1 VSAMKNSGLRKV
13 SAPRLRGRVIVLAV
27 ALLAAQAAPAAGAT
41 PEMDRS
47 AARIVD
53 LTNAFRREQRLSP
66 VASNERL
73 AAAARQFAGYM
84 ARTDAFSHDA
94 DGSDPSARAVQHGY
108 NYCLVSENIAYE
120 FSSEGF
126 TTEDLARRLTEG
138 WKHSPGHREN
148 MVEPAVTETGVA
160 LARSPGTGRYYAVQM
175 FARPSSASIR
185 VEISNAANAAVRY
198 RLGGRNYTLTPRQ
211 TRTHEGCRSGELQM
225 NWPGQQETT
234 VQPQNGDRYT
244 VVRDTAGRYAL
255 QQQ

>member
-1 VSAMKNSGLRKV
+1 MKNSRLTQIAALR
-13 SAPRLRGRVIVLAV
+13 RGRLAAVLAF
-27 ALLAAQAAPAAGAT
+27 ALLAAEAAPAASAA
-41 PEMDRS
+41 PDIDRS
-47 AARIVD
+47 AARVIE
-53 LTNAFRREQRLSP
+53 LTNTFRREQRLNA
-66 VASNERL
+66 VAPNERL

-126 TTEDLARRLTEG
+126 TTEDLARRFTEG

-160 LARSPGTGRYYAVQM
+160 LARSPATGRYYAVQM

-185 VEISNAANAAVRY
+185 VDITNAANAAVRY
-198 RLGGRNYTLTPRQ
+198 RLGTRAYTLTPRQ
-211 TRTHEGCRSGELQM
+211 TRTHEGCRSAELQM
-225 NWPGQQETT
+225 DWPGQQETT

-244 VVRDTAGRYAL
+244 VVRDAAGRYAL
-255 QQQ
+255 QRQ